1 MNNFTMELGLA
12 ADTARMKEYIS
23 KFDEEMQKGLRAEAS
38 SLRMLPTYIDPDFG
52 SAVEGRA
59 VAVDAGG
66 TNLRV
71 ALIEFKKGEPEILYL
86 EKYPIPGTAR
96 AVSVREFFD
105 EIAVRLKPVIDRS
118 DCVSFCFS
126 NPAEILAS
134 GDARIIGFTKE
145 VKVNDAGGVII
156 GDALRDALKSRGL
169 PAEKRVFVMNDT
181 TATLLGALADANERK
196 KYGAFAGFIFGT
208 GVNVCYAEKN
218 ENILKDP
225 GLCGTPGS
233 TIINTEAGGY
243 DGFPEAEADRRVI
256 EASDDPALQRFE
268 KMSSGAYQCDN
279 LLEWIRIA
287 ASKGVF
293 SEGFAL
299 RLKGLKRIPV
309 GEAENFCV
317 SPREGGIL
325 AGLCVNAADAAKLR
339 LLTEAFFDRIAFM
352 LAIMLTAV
360 LSRMGDAARNAD
372 TPVCISAEGAAF
384 RGESFMRER
393 LDRYM
398 DSCARKQLGLY
409 HRFVCVKHAT
419 VLGAAVVG
427 LGALGCTDKKK
438 IDISEI

>member
-1 MNNFTMELGLA
+1 MMNNFISESGLA
-12 ADTARMKEYIS
+12 ADVGRIREYIAD
-23 KFDEEMQKGLRAEAS
+23 FDAQMQKGLRGEEG
-38 SLRMLPTYIDPDFG
+38 SLRMLPAYLDPDISFRSSG
-52 SAVEGRA
+52 AGRIIA
-59 VAVDAGG
+59 IDAGG

-71 ALIEFKKGEPEILYL
+71 ALVELKKGGPEILYL
-86 EKYPIPGTAR
+86 EKYPIPGASE

-118 DCVSFCFS
+118 CCVSFCFS
-126 NPAEILAS
+126 NPAEILPS

-145 VKVNDAGGVII
+145 VNVSGADGVIV
-156 GDALRDALKSRGL
+156 GDALRNALKSRGL
-169 PAEKRVFVMNDT
+169 PSEKRIAVLNDT
-181 TATLLGALADANERK
+181 TATLLGALADADERK
-196 KYGAFAGFIFGT
+196 KYGGFVGFIFGT

-218 ENILKDP
+218 ENILKNA
-225 GLCGTPGS
+225 GLCGKPGS
-233 TIINTEAGGY
+233 TIINVEAGGY

-309 GEAENFCV
+309 GDAENFCV
-317 SPREGGIL
+317 SPRAGGTI

-372 TPVCISAEGAAF
+372 RPVCISAEGAAF

-398 DSCARKQLGLY
+398 ETYARKQFGLH
-409 HRFVCVKHAT
+409 HRFVCVENAT
-419 VLGAAVVG
+419 ILGAAAEV
-427 LGALGCTDKKK
+427 LCRETF
-438 IDISEI
+438 I